1 MKYAEAEEIVCDGIA
16 KFCEALL
23 ENGFTH
29 SQMELVDRALSDE
42 RGFYDSFVEL
52 VIQAKSVV

>member
-1 MKYAEAEEIVCDGIA
+1 MKYSEAEEVVCDGIA

-29 SQMELVDRALSDE
+29 AQIESVDREICQSTVFDIL
-42 RGFYDSFVEL
+42 VEIL
-52 VIQAKSVV
+52 LTAKEEY